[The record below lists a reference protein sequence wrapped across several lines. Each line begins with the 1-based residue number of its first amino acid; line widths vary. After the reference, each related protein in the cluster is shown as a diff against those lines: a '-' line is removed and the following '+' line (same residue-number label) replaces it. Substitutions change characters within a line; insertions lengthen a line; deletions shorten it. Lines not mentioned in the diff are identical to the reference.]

1 MILKSS
7 NLLVLAMIASQVWDK
22 LHMPPPARDLKL
34 LFYIL
39 YLTEYILYIIIVG
52 CFFCLVLVVR
62 CFLVFLWLVIVCVL
76 GGLCFV
82 WLCFCFTNSCF
93 EIIKTKIK
101 SFSLSMENSS

>member
-1 MILKSS
+1 
-7 NLLVLAMIASQVWDK
+7 MIASQVWDK

-76 GGLCFV
+76 GGCALFGCVFV
-82 WLCFCFTNSCF
+82 SQTHVLR
-93 EIIKTKIK
+93 
-101 SFSLSMENSS
+101 